1 MNAEPGP
8 GRRLLAL
15 GLALGLGALA
25 WAFPLPGVPE
35 EGRRLTA
42 VLAGVGVLWVTEALP
57 LAATALLGPACA
69 VALGVAPAGTAFAAL
84 SNPILLLFIGS
95 FLIARALE
103 KHRMS
108 ERIAYRALSLGLVR
122 SDPLRA
128 FALLGLATAFVSA
141 FVSNTATTA
150 MMLPIAQSVLAAMHG
165 PAAGEAG
172 EARPPP
178 RFAAALMLLVAYAA
192 SVGGLFTPVGTPPNL
207 IGLAQIEQA
216 TGVRISFAAWIA
228 RVFPVT
234 FAALLLMMAW
244 MAFRFRA
251 ELGALV
257 YDRERMRE
265 RHRALGHW
273 TPGQAWSAAAL
284 ALAFAGWLAP
294 TLAGLVSSGAR
305 EAVEARLPEGIVPL
319 LACAPLFLVRSR
331 STPGGAT
338 VLGQRDLREIDWA
351 TIVLFGGGMCLGD
364 LMGKTGVAHA
374 VGALVAGAVPAG
386 PWLVF
391 LSAAF
396 AIVVSELTSNTAAAN
411 MVVPV
416 TVAVAHQAGADPVT
430 PALAA
435 TVACTFG
442 FMLPVSTPT
451 NAMAYATGHVSQREM
466 IRSGVVLDLLGAA
479 LLGLWFG
486 GLGL

>member
-1 MNAEPGP
+1 MDVAAAP
-8 GRRLLAL
+8 RRRPVAL
-15 GLALGLGALA
+15 GLALGLAALA
-25 WAFPLPGVPE
+25 YAFPLPGVSE
-35 EGRRLTA
+35 EGRRLGA
-42 VLAGVGVLWVTEALP
+42 VVAAVGALWVTEALP
-57 LAATALLGPACA
+57 LAATALLGPAVA
-69 VALGVAPAGTAFAAL
+69 VVVGVAPVRNAFAAL

-95 FLIARALE
+95 FLMARALE

-108 ERIAYRALSLGLVR
+108 ERIAYRALSLRLVR

-128 FALLGLATAFVSA
+128 FVGLGFATASISA

-150 MMLPIAQSVLAAMHG
+150 MMLPIALSVLAAMQRPASAGAG
-165 PAAGEAG
+165 PAG
-172 EARPPP
+172 PPP

-192 SVGGLFTPVGTPPNL
+192 SIGGLFTPIGTPPNL

-216 TGVRISFAAWIA
+216 TGVRISFAEWVV

-234 FAALLLMMAW
+234 FATLLAMMAW

-265 RHRALGHW
+265 RYLALGPW
-273 TPGQAWSAAAL
+273 TAGQGWSAGAF

-294 TLAGLVSSGAR
+294 AIAGLVDPRAQAFL
-305 EAVEARLPEGIVPL
+305 EMRLPEGIVPL
-319 LACAPLFLVRSR
+319 LACAPLFFVRAAAA
-331 STPGGAT
+331 PGSSA
-338 VLGQRDLREIDWA
+338 VLSQRDLREIDWA
-351 TIVLFGGGMCLGD
+351 TILLFAGGMCLGD
-364 LMGKTGVAHA
+364 MMGQTGLARAVGEAVAGS
-374 VGALVAGAVPAG
+374 VPSGGALVLVSAV
-386 PWLVF
+386 
-391 LSAAF
+391 F

-416 TVAVAHQAGADPVT
+416 AVAVAQQAGADPVT

-466 IRSGVVLDLLGAA
+466 IRSGIVLDLLGAA
-479 LLGLWFG
+479 ALGLWFG
-486 GLGL
+486 WLGR